1 MGTFFLKINIFLSQY
16 QVLNESVRALT
27 PTPKFHLPFQGLGLG
42 FIALS
47 TLGLDTQVFVEMG
60 FSVSSVFLLEVVIF
74 QFVSSLIRGSNLF
87 RVFSF
92 SV

>member
-27 PTPKFHLPFQGLGLG
+27 PTPKFHLPFQGLG

-47 TLGLDTQVFVEMG
+47 TLGLDTQVFVEVG
-60 FSVSSVFLLEVVIF
+60 FPVSSVF
-74 QFVSSLIRGSNLF
+74 RGFDLKL
-87 RVFSF
+87 
-92 SV
+92 

>member
-1 MGTFFLKINIFLSQY
+1 MQKHGNIFLKDKYFSSQY

-27 PTPKFHLPFQGLGLG
+27 PTPKFHLPFQGLG

-60 FSVSSVFLLEVVIF
+60 I
-74 QFVSSLIRGSNLF
+74 
-87 RVFSF
+87 
-92 SV
+92 